1 MGWNQKKLRSAAGQ
15 IAKAV
20 GKYPFEGKTADEFV
34 KWLGEACEMRP
45 VTYQGLIED
54 SEFDADSI
62 RKAWKAVE
70 ITPTNGEEI
79 ILNEPPEMTE
89 EADPED
95 EEVKELDEDE
105 DENKAK
111 SKKYKQ
117 LQKLTR
123 ELGIKEPTFM
133 KSIHEAST
141 KGAPAVH
148 VSAERARRKAF
159 DNAAKNGT
167 LYRGKRVVFGS
178 ADEAEYFGAAARL
191 MISKGGHGVPYSR
204 DQYRNDCSIIG
215 TKATGVTTDNAWAGT
230 LIVSETAPQ
239 IIDLL
244 HTYGAARQFCPI
256 TSMPD
261 GSYDT
266 KRKTSNMTFAYV
278 SEGSAPSET
287 NPAYDNVHLDAKKA
301 AGIARVSMEMLN
313 DSAFE
318 LGNEVA
324 QSSAAGM
331 ALFEDQEYFLGS
343 HGTHGGLAGNVDSN
357 STYDA
362 ALSSG
367 WEDYTIPKL
376 QAWVAKVPAEAW
388 MKGTVKIA
396 CSTAFYQ
403 AVLRRF
409 ALSAGGNVGGALLDG
424 VGGGYGWDGIPV
436 VLSEVLPSTYS
447 ADQLVA
453 YIGDGGRG
461 SKFGVVSGSEALKYT
476 DQRYWD
482 TDEVA
487 WMASERI
494 DFNFHDVGGS
504 TSEVI
509 ALKD

>member
-1 MGWNQKKLRSAAGQ
+1 MKWNQKGLRKNFSAWAKDLNIRDFEGESADDAVSFVKS
-15 IAKAV
+15 IAEHYDIPGLVKNGEVDEAAVKSAWGRKAV
-20 GKYPFEGKTADEFV
+20 RVIAD
-34 KWLGEACEMRP
+34 A
-45 VTYQGLIED
+45 
-54 SEFDADSI
+54 
-62 RKAWKAVE
+62 
-70 ITPTNGEEI
+70 GEEVI
-79 ILNEPPEMTE
+79 VEDPAMTE
-89 EADPED
+89 EMDGED
-95 EEVKELDEDE
+95 EETKAESEDE
-105 DENKAK
+105 DEVTKSYKAYRK
-111 SKKYKQ
+111 A
-117 LQKLTR
+117 LQKSGKSVT
-123 ELGIKEPTFM
+123 PHM
-133 KSIHEAST
+133 KSVHEAGQ

-148 VSAERARRKAF
+148 ASAERMRRKAF
-159 DNAAKNGT
+159 DDAAKNGK

-191 MISKGGHGVPYSR
+191 MISKGGQGVPYSR

-215 TKATGVTTDNAWAGT
+215 TKATGVTSDNAWAGT

-244 HTYGAARQFCPI
+244 HSYGAARQFCPV
-256 TSMPD
+256 TGMPD
-261 GSYDT
+261 GSFDV

-453 YIGDGGRG
+453 YIGDGERG
-461 SKFGVVSGSEALKYT
+461 SKFGVVNGSESLKYT

-494 DFNFHDVGGS
+494 DFNFHDVGGTS
-504 TSEVI
+504 SEVI